1 MSCLT
6 IPSDSL
12 KPLLKLSLLYGLR
25 VFLNP
30 ELTLYL
36 DYGYLT
42 LLNLDLRLISPLEDR
57 FDLTYQSRC

>member
-1 MSCLT
+1 MSYLT

-25 VFLNP
+25 VFFYP

-42 LLNLDLRLISPLEDR
+42 LLNLDLRLISPFEDR